1 MRIYVRHASAAHS
14 APCSVARPSHA
25 RRPTTST
32 GCRLHAAPRQ
42 SPRPTIVA
50 LRLPLVRCPC
60 AHGESR
66 GMRGRRRTA
75 LCMCTCAGEHR
86 AEDFVRCALS
96 ACRPRRA
103 APTAARAYLVSPS
116 LCARL
121 RAGGGLTCMLTA
133 GGSHLE
139 SGPHCRREPPPLH
152 GPHARPV
159 GCAEMYGDGP
169 QREPREARARHRT
182 RAIHP
187 WASRGQARAPSRRM
201 LLLGLLLLG
210 GRPRRP
216 RRPRPETSSRR
227 LGGFALS
234 RAWRAR

>member
-139 SGPHCRREPPPLH
+139 SGPHCRSLPPCMALTP
-152 GPHARPV
+152 GRWAVRR
-159 GCAEMYGDGP
+159 CTEMVLS
-169 QREPREARARHRT
+169 ESREARARHRT